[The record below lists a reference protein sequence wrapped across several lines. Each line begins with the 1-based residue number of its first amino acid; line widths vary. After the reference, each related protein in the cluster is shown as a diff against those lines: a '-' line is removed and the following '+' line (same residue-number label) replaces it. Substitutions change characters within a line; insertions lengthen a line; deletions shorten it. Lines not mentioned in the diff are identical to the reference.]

1 MCGAEQGLVNVRDLL
16 ERLKATSFYL
26 DETLLNAVFD
36 RWLKR

>member
-1 MCGAEQGLVNVRDLL
+1 LL

-26 DETLLNAVFD
+26 DETLLNAVFG